1 MKPPI
6 SNHTTEITPK
16 PMVVFGK
23 RVPDGLARVMRKTMQ
38 VVKEIFKA
46 LGTALLFVTTPNL
59 FAFGLLVG
67 VAFEVKAKEVVDKV
81 MNVWETQSWKIKAL
95 LGAGAF
101 LALPV
106 TLAAV
111 TFLSAAYYGSHIT
124 RAAQKAMVKKNKSPL
139 TPTPAA

>member
-1 MKPPI
+1 MATPI
-6 SNHTTEITPK
+6 PASAAKTTPK

-23 RVPDGLARVMRKTMQ
+23 KVPEGLANVMRKTWK

-46 LGTALLFVTTPNL
+46 LVAALFFVTNPSL

-67 VAFEVKAKEVVDKV
+67 VAFEIKAKEVVDKV
-81 MNVWETQSWKIKAL
+81 MNVGKTQPWKTAAL

-106 TLAAV
+106 TWAAV
-111 TFLSAAYYGSHIT
+111 SFLSAAYYGSRFT
-124 RAAQKAMVKKNKSPL
+124 RHAQNVMAKKNQNTMVSA
-139 TPTPAA
+139 PAA